1 MAFSALTALVGDGA
15 DLEAMRFT
23 RRDITRHG
31 RSLQALSKM
40 LATSSKRY
48 TSPVWD
54 CRDRSTCRRGWVQ
67 SYAAYSASIPMLR
80 SPPPPVSAIL
90 CWWFPGRTH
99 P

>member
-67 SYAAYSASIPMLR
+67 SYAAYPASISIAHPTT
-80 SPPPPVSAIL
+80 SVSAIL

-99 P
+99 S